1 MNEIASEAG
10 EEDLEQHVSRASDP
24 NWSVAKILAVVL
36 GAPLV
41 AFAIGALCVARLP
54 LPPAHAFAW
63 GLHVMVPLWIALAS
77 ALPLVRRGELALGA
91 CLAVSA
97 SCGLVLWLGGAS

>member
-1 MNEIASEAG
+1 MNEIATEAG

-24 NWSVAKILAVVL
+24 NWSITKVIAIVL

-77 ALPLVRRGELALGA
+77 TLALARRGGLALGA
-91 CLAVSA
+91 CLVISGL
-97 SCGLVLWLGGAS
+97 CGLVMWLGGGS